1 MGTGYEGR
9 LDPLDPA
16 MAAKAAADGLQLY
29 ATVLEPGQTILAPNG
44 WWHYAVSLS
53 PTITLM
59 NNFWDRANISGFE
72 ELFLTQI
79 ARSIDGTSEA
89 SARARRGMPERELR
103 PPMAYRVL
111 HKPFV
116 YVRAA
121 PSTRAAMLG
130 ILRPGD
136 EVLAGCEHDGWLR
149 TAMPF
154 DKGRHGW
161 LLLDGA
167 PLGMGQLLA
176 RADAI
181 PVI

>member
-1 MGTGYEGR
+1 MFAATQKLVSAACTPVSETSVR
-9 LDPLDPA
+9 PL
-16 MAAKAAADGLQLY
+16 L
-29 ATVLEPGQTILAPNG
+29 ATVTTAL
-44 WWHYAVSLS
+44 
-53 PTITLM
+53 
-59 NNFWDRANISGFE
+59 
-72 ELFLTQI
+72 
-79 ARSIDGTSEA
+79 EA
-89 SARARRGMPERELR
+89 SARARKGMPERELR
-103 PPMAYRVL
+103 PPVAYRVL